1 MKTTILPA
9 LFITLVLLSIYG
21 CGNRQQQPQNMAAD
35 STHADSMHTKDTAT
49 VDTVPVTD
57 TIKAL
62 PPDTSVIYRDT
73 VVCDSLTT
81 IGMMEWGDIRSKE
94 IISQCKR
101 MQRKLYAATKGDSAL
116 NQALQYE
123 EATWR
128 AMAKAFDE
136 FRYDYY
142 LTYYY
147 QGGTLILTV
156 IANADRTAQFTRMAC
171 LEEDYAL
178 LKGKD
183 NEKAASAYIPL
194 ESLIQHMKT
203 LLDRV
208 DFSNQFYSEEH
219 FKNEYETNWHSL
231 DKDYYNKNDSLKGYK
246 EAMAIY
252 KKKHKSL
259 ARLYEK
265 FKRNTLSWVR
275 ARKRVERHLSKQE
288 KAKYRWH
295 TRKAILTLDD
305 DVKCDIIR
313 DE

>member
-1 MKTTILPA
+1 MEQMRHSLIL
-9 LFITLVLLSIYG
+9 LTVVLLTFSG
-21 CGNRQQQPQNMAAD
+21 CVNKQVRQEKETVETD
-35 STHADSMHTKDTAT
+35 TTRTVVVHTPE
-49 VDTVPVTD
+49 DTVLTAD
-57 TIKAL
+57 TVKPL
-62 PPDTSVIYRDT
+62 LPDTNAIYRDT
-73 VVCDSLTT
+73 VTCDSITT
-81 IGMMEWGDIRSKE
+81 IGMMEWWDIRSKE
-94 IISQCKR
+94 IISQGKR
-101 MQRKLYAATKGDSAL
+101 LQRKLYAATKGDSAL

-128 AMAKAFDE
+128 AMTKAFDE
-136 FRYDYY
+136 FRHDYY

-178 LKGKD
+178 LKGK
-183 NEKAASAYIPL
+183 NKEKAESDRIPTEIL
-194 ESLIQHMKT
+194 FQHLKT

-208 DFSNQFYSEEH
+208 DFSNQFHSEEL
-219 FKNEYETNWHSL
+219 FKNEYENNWHML
-231 DKDYYNKNDSLKGYK
+231 DMDYYDRNYSLKDYK

-252 KKKHKSL
+252 KRKYKSL
-259 ARLYEK
+259 TRTYNQ
-265 FKRNTLSWVR
+265 FKRNTLSWVK
-275 ARKRVERHLSKQE
+275 ARKRVEQHLNKKE

-305 DVKCDIIR
+305 AVKRDIIR